1 MPHPKPRPDL
11 YCGAERWGNVVTKR
25 GGVMFTIL
33 VANPKGGAGKTTIAT
48 NLAGYLAGKRQRVVI
63 LDMDRQRSAAR
74 WLSRRPR
81 GFPEI
86 RGALPDTDPH
96 IIRAYAPQW
105 LILDAA
111 AGVHGPQLHAYIRLA
126 DAVLVPVATSAFDFE
141 ATADFIAEL
150 NALKP
155 LKEGKRALAV
165 IGSKVDGRTVA
176 ASDLDA
182 FLAPLS
188 LDVLTHIR
196 DSQLY
201 VHAARDGLSIF
212 DQPRSR
218 AEEAWSDWPPVLHWL
233 QHLVTAKAHK
243 SDKA

>member
-1 MPHPKPRPDL
+1 
-11 YCGAERWGNVVTKR
+11 
-25 GGVMFTIL
+25 MFTVL
-33 VANPKGGAGKTTIAT
+33 VANTKGGAGKTTIAT
-48 NLAGYLAGKRQRVVI
+48 NLAGFLAGKRQRVVI

-86 RGALPDTDPH
+86 RGALPDTDPKV
-96 IIRAYAPQW
+96 IREYAPQW
-105 LILDAA
+105 LIVDAP
-111 AGVHGPQLHAYIRLA
+111 AGVHGAQLQALVKLA
-126 DAVLVPVATSAFDFE
+126 DAILVPVATSAFDFE
-141 ATADFIAEL
+141 ATADFVAEL
-150 NALKP
+150 AALKP
-155 LKEGKRALAV
+155 AKALHSALQPIAV
-165 IGSKVDGRTVA
+165 VGSKVDGRTVA
-176 ASDLDA
+176 ASDLDG

-233 QHLVTAKAHK
+233 QTLVTQKVTHTK
-243 SDKA
+243 K

>member
-1 MPHPKPRPDL
+1 
-11 YCGAERWGNVVTKR
+11 
-25 GGVMFTIL
+25 MFTVL
-33 VANPKGGAGKTTIAT
+33 VANTKGGAGKTTIAT
-48 NLAGYLAGKRQRVVI
+48 NLAGFLAGKRQRVVI

-86 RGALPDTDPH
+86 RGALPDTDPKV
-96 IIRAYAPQW
+96 IREYAPQW
-105 LILDAA
+105 LIVDAP
-111 AGVHGPQLHAYIRLA
+111 AGVHGAQLQALVKLA
-126 DAVLVPVATSAFDFE
+126 DAILVPVATSAFDFE
-141 ATADFIAEL
+141 ATADFVAEL
-150 NALKP
+150 AELKP
-155 LKEGKRALAV
+155 AKALHSALQPIAV
-165 IGSKVDGRTVA
+165 VGSKVDGRTVA
-176 ASDLDA
+176 ASDLDG

-233 QHLVTAKAHK
+233 QTLVTQKVTHTK
-243 SDKA
+243 K

>member
-1 MPHPKPRPDL
+1 
-11 YCGAERWGNVVTKR
+11 
-25 GGVMFTIL
+25 MFTVL
-33 VANPKGGAGKTTIAT
+33 VANTKGGAGKTTIAT
-48 NLAGYLAGKRQRVVI
+48 NLAGFLAGKRQRVVI

-86 RGALPDTDPH
+86 RGALPDTDPKV
-96 IIRAYAPQW
+96 IREYAPQW
-105 LILDAA
+105 LIVDAP
-111 AGVHGPQLHAYIRLA
+111 AGVHGAQLQALVKLA
-126 DAVLVPVATSAFDFE
+126 DAILVPVATSAFDFE
-141 ATADFIAEL
+141 ATADFVAEL
-150 NALKP
+150 AALKP
-155 LKEGKRALAV
+155 AKALQSALQPIAV
-165 IGSKVDGRTVA
+165 VGSKVDGRTVA
-176 ASDLDA
+176 ASDLDG

-233 QHLVTAKAHK
+233 QTLVTQKVTHTK
-243 SDKA
+243 K

>member
-1 MPHPKPRPDL
+1 
-11 YCGAERWGNVVTKR
+11 
-25 GGVMFTIL
+25 MFTVL

-48 NLAGYLAGKRQRVVI
+48 NLAGYLAGKRQRVVV

-74 WLSRRPR
+74 WLARRPR

-96 IIRAYAPQW
+96 IIRDYAPQW
-105 LILDAA
+105 LIVDAP
-111 AGVHGPQLHAYIRLA
+111 AGVHGPQLQAFVKLA
-126 DAVLVPVATSAFDFE
+126 DAILVPVATSAFDFE
-141 ATADFIAEL
+141 ASADFINEL
-150 NALKP
+150 SEMKP
-155 LKEGKRALAV
+155 VKDGKRSLAV

-176 ASDLDA
+176 AADLDE

-188 LDVLTHIR
+188 LDVLCHIR

-218 AEEAWSDWPPVLHWL
+218 AEEAWADWPPVLHWL
-233 QHLVTAKAHK
+233 QGLVTAKAGAGAKH
-243 SDKA
+243 

>member
-1 MPHPKPRPDL
+1 
-11 YCGAERWGNVVTKR
+11 
-25 GGVMFTIL
+25 MFTVL

-48 NLAGYLAGKRQRVVI
+48 NLAGYLAGKHQRVVI
-63 LDMDRQRSAAR
+63 RDIDRQRSAGR
-74 WLSRRPR
+74 WLARRPR

-86 RGALPDTDPH
+86 RGAFADTDKS
-96 IIRAYAPQW
+96 IIRDYAPQW
-105 LILDAA
+105 LIIDAP
-111 AGVHGPQLHAYIRLA
+111 AGLHGAELAELVKSA

-141 ATADFIAEL
+141 ASADFIAEL
-150 NALKP
+150 ATLKP
-155 LKEGKRALAV
+155 IKDGKRALAIV
-165 IGSKVDGRTVA
+165 GSKVDGRTVA

-182 FLAPLS
+182 FLSPLS

-218 AEEAWSDWPPVLHWL
+218 AEEAWSDWPPVWHWL
-233 QHLVTAKAHK
+233 QGLVNAKSSKTDHQPA
-243 SDKA
+243 SPSQR